1 MTYAEFVKRS
11 LSPLIAIV
19 VAFGFAASSCSSS
32 SSSIDVI
39 SQDTVDEGTATSDS
53 PTTDSTDTSS
63 VGSNTTYSTSAFA
76 TPSISWDSCG
86 TGLECGYIEVPI
98 NYDDV
103 NSDTTALYIV
113 KHAATD
119 AGARI
124 GSLLVNPGGPGFGG
138 SYLAEAADNIFS
150 QAILSSFDIIG
161 WDPRGTGTSIP
172 AIDCTEDYDRFFA
185 SGDITP
191 DTDQERADIVASS
204 EEFTQAC
211 FDNNGDL
218 LPYIGTNNVA
228 RDMDMIRRA
237 LGEDKI
243 SYFGFS
249 YGSELGATWTTMFPE
264 TVRAAVLDGASDPNA
279 DDLVGTLQQN
289 KGFEESIAT
298 FLANCSADSSCTFHN
313 DGNAEGAFDDL
324 MEQLDE
330 NPISTSSG
338 RPDLTRGMALT
349 AVAQAMYSDSYWSY
363 LEDALASAQAGDG
376 TDLLSLYDEYFQRQA
391 DGTYGNELEAFVNIL
406 CADNPDRMTVEE
418 ADALVPQY
426 QANAPRFSPGTT
438 GDYTCVFWP
447 KALDPRIKITGQGAG
462 PIVVIGTTGDAATP
476 LASTRNM
483 VKALEEGRLIVV
495 TADQHTG
502 YNVNSCV
509 NEAVDNYLI
518 DLQAPDGELDC

>member
-1 MTYAEFVKRS
+1 MKRS
-11 LSPLIAIV
+11 FSPAVIV
-19 VAFGFAASSCSSS
+19 FVALGFAATACSSNS
-32 SSSIDVI
+32 NIEVV
-39 SQDTVDEGTATSDS
+39 SQDTSVSNTATSDA
-53 PTTDSTDTSS
+53 PASS
-63 VGSNTTYSTSAFA
+63 VVAATGMYSTADFA
-76 TPSISWDSCG
+76 TPTISWDSCG
-86 TGLECGYIEVPI
+86 DGLECGYVDVPI
-98 NYDDV
+98 DYADV
-103 NSDTTALYIV
+103 NSQTTSLYVV
-113 KHAATD
+113 KHSATD
-119 AGARI
+119 ISARI

-138 SYLAEAADNIFS
+138 SYLAESAANIYS
-150 QAILSSFDIIG
+150 PAILDSFDIIG
-161 WDPRGTGTSIP
+161 WDPRGTGKSVP
-172 AIDCTEDYDRFFA
+172 AIDCTDDYDYFFA
-185 SGDITP
+185 SGDMTP
-191 DTDQERADIVASS
+191 DTEQERADIVASA

-211 FDNNGDL
+211 FDNSGDI
-218 LPYIGTNNVA
+218 LPYAGTNNVA

-237 LGEDKI
+237 LGENKI

-249 YGSELGATWTTMFPE
+249 YGSELGATWTTMFPD

-298 FLANCSADSSCTFHN
+298 FLANCSDDSSCAFHN

-330 NPISTSSG
+330 NPISTSGG
-338 RPDLTRGMALT
+338 RPDLTRAMALT

-363 LEDALASAQAGDG
+363 LEDALASAQVGNG
-376 TDLLSLYDEYFQRQA
+376 TDLLSLYDKYFQRQA

-418 ADALVPQY
+418 ADELVPQY

-438 GDYTCVFWP
+438 GDYTCTFWP
-447 KALDPRIKITGQGAG
+447 QAIDPRIKITGNGAG

-483 VKALEEGRLIVV
+483 VKALQEGRLIVV
-495 TADQHTG
+495 TAEQHTG

-509 NEAVDNYLI
+509 NDAVDSYLI

>member
-11 LSPLIAIV
+11 ISPLIAIV

-39 SQDTVDEGTATSDS
+39 SQDTVDEGTATSDA
-53 PTTDSTDTSS
+53 PTTDSPDTSS

-172 AIDCTEDYDRFFA
+172 TIDCTEDYDRFFA

-191 DTDQERADIVASS
+191 DTDQERADIVDSS

-279 DDLVGTLQQN
+279 DDLVGMLQQN

-363 LEDALASAQAGDG
+363 LEDALASAQSGDG

-391 DGTYGNELEAFVNIL
+391 DGTYGNELEAFLNIL
-406 CADNPDRMTVEE
+406 CADNPDRMTIEE

-447 KALDPRIKITGQGAG
+447 KALDPRIKITGKGAG

-495 TADQHTG
+495 TAEQHTG

-509 NEAVDNYLI
+509 NEAVDKYLI
-518 DLQAPDGELDC
+518 DLQAPDNELDC

>member
-1 MTYAEFVKRS
+1 
-11 LSPLIAIV
+11 
-19 VAFGFAASSCSSS
+19 
-32 SSSIDVI
+32 
-39 SQDTVDEGTATSDS
+39 
-53 PTTDSTDTSS
+53 
-63 VGSNTTYSTSAFA
+63 
-76 TPSISWDSCG
+76 
-86 TGLECGYIEVPI
+86 
-98 NYDDV
+98 
-103 NSDTTALYIV
+103 
-113 KHAATD
+113 
-119 AGARI
+119 
-124 GSLLVNPGGPGFGG
+124 
-138 SYLAEAADNIFS
+138 
-150 QAILSSFDIIG
+150 
-161 WDPRGTGTSIP
+161 
-172 AIDCTEDYDRFFA
+172 
-185 SGDITP
+185 
-191 DTDQERADIVASS
+191 
-204 EEFTQAC
+204 
-211 FDNNGDL
+211 
-218 LPYIGTNNVA
+218 
-228 RDMDMIRRA
+228 MDMIRRA

-298 FLANCSADSSCTFHN
+298 FLANCSADSSCAFHN

-391 DGTYGNELEAFVNIL
+391 DGTYGNELEAFVNIV

-447 KALDPRIKITGQGAG
+447 KALDPRIKITGKGAG

-495 TADQHTG
+495 TAEQHTG

-509 NEAVDNYLI
+509 NDAVDSYLI
-518 DLQAPDGELDC
+518 DLQAPDNELDC

>member
-1 MTYAEFVKRS
+1 MTYSEGVKRS
-11 LSPLIAIV
+11 LSPVVVVLI
-19 VAFGFAASSCSSS
+19 AFGFVVSACSSS
-32 SSSIDVI
+32 SNIEVV
-39 SQDTVDEGTATSDS
+39 SQDTAVANTD
-53 PTTDSTDTSS
+53 TTDSPDSSS
-63 VGSNTTYSTSAFA
+63 VESNTTYSTSAFE
-76 TPSISWDSCG
+76 TPTISWDSCG

-119 AGARI
+119 TNARI

-191 DTDQERADIVASS
+191 DTDEERADIVAST

-218 LPYIGTNNVA
+218 LPYVGTNNVA

-289 KGFEESIAT
+289 KGFEETIAT
-298 FLANCSADSSCTFHN
+298 FLANCSADSSCVFHN

-363 LEDALASAQAGDG
+363 LEDALALAQAGDG
-376 TDLLSLYDEYFQRQA
+376 TDLFGQL
-391 DGTYGNELEAFVNIL
+391 
-406 CADNPDRMTVEE
+406 
-418 ADALVPQY
+418 AL
-426 QANAPRFSPGTT
+426 
-438 GDYTCVFWP
+438 
-447 KALDPRIKITGQGAG
+447 LLLKIF
-462 PIVVIGTTGDAATP
+462 
-476 LASTRNM
+476 
-483 VKALEEGRLIVV
+483 E
-495 TADQHTG
+495 
-502 YNVNSCV
+502 
-509 NEAVDNYLI
+509 
-518 DLQAPDGELDC
+518 